1 MSKVEQ
7 MTMDQVFSKLRS
19 LQEILSEKFEIER
32 EMEEIPKILAT
43 RTELLNRMKKA
54 YLEKTQ
60 EYETKGRYIEELRNK
75 ALEAERVREGF
86 EQQMDMIQTQREYEA
101 LDKEIKDS
109 GEKEQDLRRD
119 LQREEQLLGEMKVNL
134 EKDETMISKQEEEV
148 QKEQSRIKE
157 AVAAKGKDLKALEK
171 KEKTITPGLDE
182 EILFKFERIIKSK
195 AGLGIVPIEHGVC
208 SGCHMILSVQFV
220 NNVREGEGIMFCP
233 YCSRILF
240 HETEDLVEQGEE
252 EEEESGEE
260 EGNSDSD
267 ADSDSDTDSD
277 ADSDDDGD

>member
-19 LQEILSEKFEIER
+19 LQEILSQKFEIER

-43 RTELLNRMKKA
+43 RTELLNRMKKS

-75 ALEAERVREGF
+75 AIEAERVREGF

-119 LQREEQLLGEMKVNL
+119 LQREEQLLGEMKANL
-134 EKDETMISKQEEEV
+134 EKDESMISKQEEEV

-220 NNVREGEGIMFCP
+220 NDVRQGEGIMFCP

-240 HETEDLVEQGEE
+240 HESEDV
-252 EEEESGEE
+252 EE
-260 EGNSDSD
+260 EGEVDEESSEQEVDSD
-267 ADSDSDTDSD
+267 TDSDSDSDTDSD
-277 ADSDDDGD
+277 DDED

>member
-1 MSKVEQ
+1 MEE
-7 MTMDQVFSKLRS
+7 VFKKLRS
-19 LQEILSEKFEIER
+19 LQEILSQKFEIER
-32 EMEEIPKILAT
+32 DMEEIPKILAT
-43 RTELLNRMKKA
+43 RTELLNRMKKS

-60 EYETKGRYIEELRNK
+60 EHETKGRYIDELRNK
-75 ALEAERVREGF
+75 AIEAERVREGF

-119 LQREEQLLGEMKVNL
+119 LQREEQLLSEMKVNL
-134 EKDETMISKQEEEV
+134 EKDESMISKQEEEV

-157 AVAAKGKDLKALEK
+157 AVQDKSKGLKALGK
-171 KEKTITPGLDE
+171 KEKSITPGLDE

-208 SGCHMILSVQFV
+208 SGCHMILPVQFV
-220 NNVREGEGIMFCP
+220 NDVHRGEGIMFCP

-240 HETEDLVEQGEE
+240 YQPEDVEEQGEE
-252 EEEESGEE
+252 EEESGEDSGEE
-260 EGNSDSD
+260 EEESEGDE
-267 ADSDSDTDSD
+267 AE
-277 ADSDDDGD
+277 DDD

>member
-1 MSKVEQ
+1 MSKTEQ
-7 MTMDQVFSKLRS
+7 MTMDQVFTKLRS

-43 RTELLNRMKKA
+43 RTELLNRMKKS

-119 LQREEQLLGEMKVNL
+119 LQREEQLLSEMKANL

-157 AVAAKGKDLKALEK
+157 AVAAKGKELKALEK

-208 SGCHMILSVQFV
+208 SGCHMILAVQFV
-220 NNVREGEGIMFCP
+220 NDVRQGEGIMFCP

-240 HETEDLVEQGEE
+240 HQSEDVEEQGEE
-252 EEEESGEE
+252 EEEESVEE
-260 EGNSDSD
+260 EEEVESESETE
-267 ADSDSDTDSD
+267 SDTDTNSN
-277 ADSDDDGD
+277 DDGD

>member
-7 MTMDQVFSKLRS
+7 MTMEQVFAKLRD
-19 LQEILSEKFEIER
+19 LQEILSQKFEIEQ
-32 EMEEIPKILAT
+32 EMEDIPKILAT

-119 LQREEQLLGEMKVNL
+119 LQREEQLLGEMKANL
-134 EKDETMISKQEEEV
+134 EKDEAMISKQEEEV

-182 EILFKFERIIKSK
+182 EILFKFERIIRSK
-195 AGLGIVPIEHGVC
+195 AGKGIVAIEHGVC
-208 SGCHMILSVQFV
+208 SGCHMILPVQFV
-220 NNVREGEGIMFCP
+220 NNVRQGEGIMFCP
-233 YCSRILF
+233 YCSRILY
-240 HETEDLVEQGEE
+240 HELEDVEVEAEE
-252 EEEESGEE
+252 EEDSSEQEDSDPE
-260 EGNSDSD
+260 SDSD
-267 ADSDSDTDSD
+267 NDSNADSDSDD
-277 ADSDDDGD
+277 